1 MPMEISTERK
11 YSFKYT
17 DKDSS
22 VPVINDCICELQAG
36 LAQYYI
42 MSAVKHMKLKEAVN
56 GDDVEGIVS
65 SFSDL
70 DEYLW
75 DSLKEA
81 LEISH
86 KYIKKYFSDRSR
98 FPPRITI
105 KAPYGESQIVDLY
118 RKDKSPFSE
127 FLVDENSA
135 FKYIKDTGMYYICND
150 IPLAVSEEKYKN
162 KRING
167 QMVRNNYSQPGM
179 IKKGYMKVIGQP
191 EVDAAWE
198 SCWDTGSPDNRPHTE
213 SCYKSTLVVPMTLI
227 NASLRREFLNYM
239 FDGEEILQK
248 DDEYK
253 KLMFGFLCV
262 DHRHTGYFNHESDV
276 RIGYIIADLLSLFL
290 VTRVMCTTKSR
301 TYQYAKEI
309 QN

>member
-1 MPMEISTERK
+1 MSVEVSTERK

-22 VPVINDCICELQAG
+22 VPVINECICELQAC

-42 MSAVKHMKLKEAVN
+42 MSAVKHMKLKEALGNDDAEEIVN
-56 GDDVEGIVS
+56 RFTE
-65 SFSDL
+65 L
-70 DEYLW
+70 EEYLW

-86 KYIKKYFSDRSR
+86 KYIKKYFNERSK

-105 KAPYGESQIVDLY
+105 KAPYGDSRIVDLY
-118 RKDKSPFSE
+118 RKDRSPFSE
-127 FLVDENSA
+127 FEVDENSA

-167 QMVRNNYSQPGM
+167 QMVRNNYKRPGLV
-179 IKKGYMKVIGQP
+179 KSLYMNVAGQP

-198 SCWDTGSPDNRPHTE
+198 SCWDTGNAENRPHTE
-213 SCYKSTLVVPMTLI
+213 SCYKSTLVIPMTLI

-239 FDGEEILQK
+239 FDGEEILEK

-262 DHRHTGYFNHESDV
+262 DHRHTDYFNHESDV

-301 TYQYAKEI
+301 SYQNAIDIK
-309 QN
+309 N